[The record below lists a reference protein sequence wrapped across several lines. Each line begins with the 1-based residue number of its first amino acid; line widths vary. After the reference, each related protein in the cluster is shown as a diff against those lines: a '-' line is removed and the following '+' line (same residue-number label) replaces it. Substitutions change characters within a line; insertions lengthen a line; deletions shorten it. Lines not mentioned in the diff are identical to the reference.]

1 MKHLDLNGNESTSIW
16 PVDVETGTR
25 EENVALDVSIDE
37 LTRVKGGSGRKSN
50 DQMVRISESE
60 KEIQQSHMISDLE
73 LT

>member
-1 MKHLDLNGNESTSIW
+1 MKHLDLNGNESTSIQ